1 MPKANSIHAFG
12 TFGVGLNTIKNI
24 KIWPVI
30 KYKKIGFFKL
40 KYYIQN
46 SDNGHQNRRLK

>member
-30 KYKKIGFFKL
+30 KYKKIGFFN
-40 KYYIQN
+40 IQN